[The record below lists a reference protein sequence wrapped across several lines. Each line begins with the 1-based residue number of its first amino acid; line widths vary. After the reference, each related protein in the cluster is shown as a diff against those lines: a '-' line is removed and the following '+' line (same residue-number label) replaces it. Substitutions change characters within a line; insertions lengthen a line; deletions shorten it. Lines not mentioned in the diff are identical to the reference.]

1 MAVSQK
7 KLNDVLREDYLSKI
21 ISLLEKDEEVLRT
34 GTNEIAIPCV
44 DSEQNE
50 KFIQI
55 VVKVPTGSRD
65 GDPYD
70 GYSMAEEYQI
80 KLKNKEE
87 KRKEKEEAKKKKVE
101 KDRKIR
107 EKKEEMKAKRGE

>member
-7 KLNDVLREDYLSKI
+7 KLNDALREEYIKKI
-21 ISLLEKDEEVLRT
+21 IGLLETNDEVLRT
-34 GTNEIAIPCV
+34 GANEVAIPCV

-65 GDPYD
+65 GEPYD
-70 GYSMAEEYQI
+70 GYSMAEDYQM
-80 KLKNKEE
+80 KLQAKED
-87 KRKEKEEAKKKKVE
+87 KRKEKEEQKKKKIE
-101 KDRKIR
+101 RDKKMRERKEQLKAER
-107 EKKEEMKAKRGE
+107 ET